1 MKDSLGKRFY
11 KTSEVAG
18 ILNIPATT
26 LRYWESEF
34 PKLSPRRT
42 PTGQR
47 LYTSEDIRK
56 VEMINYLLKE
66 KGLKIEAA
74 KEYIKSNPSGYA
86 KDADVVLR
94 LRDIKE
100 ALQSL
105 IDRL

>member
-1 MKDSLGKRFY
+1 
-11 KTSEVAG
+11 
-18 ILNIPATT
+18 
-26 LRYWESEF
+26 
-34 PKLSPRRT
+34 
-42 PTGQR
+42 
-47 LYTSEDIRK
+47 
-56 VEMINYLLKE
+56 MINYLLKE